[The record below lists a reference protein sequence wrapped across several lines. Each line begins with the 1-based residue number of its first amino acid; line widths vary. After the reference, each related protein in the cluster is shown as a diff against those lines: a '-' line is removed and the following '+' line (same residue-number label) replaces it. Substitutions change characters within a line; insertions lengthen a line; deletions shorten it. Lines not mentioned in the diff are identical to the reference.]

1 MGPKLAAETNVSEAC
16 FPEEAAILAIILL
29 KKGG

>member
-1 MGPKLAAETNVSEAC
+1 MGPDWAADTNESEAC
-16 FPEEAAILAIILL
+16 FPEEAAILAVILL